1 MEGVGEKRESGFKD
15 SNEVAHIKTHS
26 SWQHPSYEPFEHAH
40 LPSLASRPPP
50 EPVVDAMRIASSLA
64 ALLLCALSF
73 CQPNATSDLETLSKL
88 ASELPKCV
96 LACAAKHADPSCPL
110 TSMKCACQP
119 ISDAAMTC
127 FFKSCKGWDAIYGS
141 KVIDTTCG
149 VLPENDDIKLRIQ
162 LWVSS
167 ALAGLVIAVRIASR
181 LLPGVNQGAG
191 GPGKL
196 GWDDACVVLS
206 FAMLLATF
214 ATIENSMHH
223 GFGRGFSSV
232 SSPDDIDTQV
242 RGFLICSI
250 FMVAAGAAIK
260 ASFLFFFAR
269 IFLCNGLD
277 DLTWPILPWIGFNW
291 RFKTV
296 LLWTHVVN
304 VVSCLAL
311 ISMASVQCQPLSY
324 YWTGWDGIHTGYC
337 LYNKRIAPLTHII
350 AAVILDFWFL
360 YLPIPIIS
368 TLRMSPWTKV
378 GIMSMFSLGII
389 VTIVSLIRLY
399 VLVREMQYEDLLSNY
414 MEVAKWST
422 AEMPT
427 AIVCACIPSLRWF
440 STRMLSGPYR
450 RVFEQLWV
458 RTASLC
464 PGHRRTRRRHSQRL
478 GGSTDGHHG
487 SKYNKNT
494 SLSMPSRPANG
505 TIATT
510 ATTSNIASDGLG
522 DDVGTPRVFIHS
534 EGPQAVWVQ
543 AQTC

>member
-232 SSPDDIDTQV
+232 SSPDDIDTQ
-242 RGFLICSI
+242 
-250 FMVAAGAAIK
+250 
-260 ASFLFFFAR
+260 
-269 IFLCNGLD
+269 
-277 DLTWPILPWIGFNW
+277 
-291 RFKTV
+291 
-296 LLWTHVVN
+296 
-304 VVSCLAL
+304 
-311 ISMASVQCQPLSY
+311 